1 MGLAK
6 PKHKSDNNNNY
17 PMISNSDFRALCSQH
32 QLAATHQRRV
42 IYETVMSLHGHPSPE
57 LIYDRVRKKIPT
69 ISLATVYKNVR
80 TFLDSGMLREVSF
93 HHGSLRVEP
102 NEHEH
107 HHLVCVRCRQI
118 TDLDPES
125 VEVRPLA
132 KRRSFKG
139 FQVTRISVDVLGVC
153 AACAA
158 KESSTAIKTRQ
169 REKS

>member
-1 MGLAK
+1 
-6 PKHKSDNNNNY
+6 
-17 PMISNSDFRALCSQH
+17 MISNSDFRDLCRQH
-32 QLAATHQRRV
+32 SLAATHQRRV

-57 LIYDRVRKKIPT
+57 RIYEGVRKKIPT

-107 HHLVCVRCRQI
+107 HHLVCVRCKQI
-118 TDLDPES
+118 TDLDTES
-125 VEVRPLA
+125 LGPVRVKERLP
-132 KRRSFKG
+132 RG
-139 FQVTRISVDVLGVC
+139 FQVTRITVDVLGIC

-158 KESSTAIKTRQ
+158 KGSSRQ
-169 REKS
+169 SLRRSSVQTKRR

>member
-1 MGLAK
+1 
-6 PKHKSDNNNNY
+6 
-17 PMISNSDFRALCSQH
+17 MISNSDFCDLCRQH
-32 QLAATHQRRV
+32 SLAATHQRRV

-57 LIYDRVRKKIPT
+57 LIYDAVRKKIPS

-80 TFLDSGMLREVSF
+80 TFLESGMLREVSM

-102 NEHEH
+102 NESEH
-107 HHLVCVRCRQI
+107 YHLVCLRCRQI
-118 TDLDPES
+118 TDLDAES

-153 AACAA
+153 AACAS

-169 REKS
+169 RERSC

>member
-1 MGLAK
+1 
-6 PKHKSDNNNNY
+6 
-17 PMISNSDFRALCSQH
+17 MISNSDFRALCRQH
-32 QLAATHQRRV
+32 SLAATHQRRV

-57 LIYDRVRKKIPT
+57 LIYEGVRKKIPT

-107 HHLVCVRCRQI
+107 HHLVCVRCKQI
-118 TDLDPES
+118 TDLDAES
-125 VEVRPLA
+125 FGPVRVKERLP
-132 KRRSFKG
+132 RG
-139 FQVTRISVDVLGVC
+139 FQMTRITIDVLGVC

-158 KESSTAIKTRQ
+158 KEISRPSSKQGSKLSSKRSSFQIKR
-169 REKS
+169 R